1 MKVERPVLN
10 SISKSRLERVLA
22 ILNILEITKPN
33 AEIKKKMGGSPG
45 NISKYLNGVL
55 PMSDNF
61 YTTFL
66 EKFKVEEG
74 PKIESMLN
82 EISDL
87 KERLLENERKI
98 KTDSVIIETLT
109 KEIES
114 LKIIIS
120 QLKNDSPSKRTGT
133 EG

>member
-1 MKVERPVLN
+1 MKVEKPVLN
-10 SISKSRLERVLA
+10 DISKSRLERVLA

-33 AEIKKKMGGSPG
+33 AEIKRRMGGSPG

-61 YTTFL
+61 YTNFL
-66 EKFKVEEG
+66 EKFKVEDG
-74 PKIESMLN
+74 PKIESILN

-87 KERLLENERKI
+87 REKILEKDKQI
-98 KTDSVIIETLT
+98 KTDTIVIETLT

-114 LKIIIS
+114 LKRIIS
-120 QLKNDSPSKRTGT
+120 QLKNESPSKRTGT